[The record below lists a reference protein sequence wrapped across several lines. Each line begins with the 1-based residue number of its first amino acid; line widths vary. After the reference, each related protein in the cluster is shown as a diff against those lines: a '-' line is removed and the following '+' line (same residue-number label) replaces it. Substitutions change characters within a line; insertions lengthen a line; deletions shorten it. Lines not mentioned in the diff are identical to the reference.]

1 MESKLNHIINKPTAT
16 DREKVDE
23 LLFLDAQLYANLG
36 TDSTDEDRVLA
47 KTNSTLIYEAIKK
60 IDYSQGDAYLRLL
73 K

>member
-47 KTNSTLIYEAIKK
+47 KTNSILIYEAIKK
-60 IDYSQGDAYLRLL
+60 IDYSQGDIYLRLL

>member
-1 MESKLNHIINKPTAT
+1 MESKLNHIINNPTAT

-47 KTNSTLIYEAIKK
+47 KTNSILIYEAIKK
-60 IDYSQGDAYLRLL
+60 IDYSQGDIYLRLL

>member
-16 DREKVDE
+16 DKEKVDE

-47 KTNSTLIYEAIKK
+47 KTNSILIYEAIKK
-60 IDYSQGDAYLRLL
+60 IDYSQGDIYLRLL